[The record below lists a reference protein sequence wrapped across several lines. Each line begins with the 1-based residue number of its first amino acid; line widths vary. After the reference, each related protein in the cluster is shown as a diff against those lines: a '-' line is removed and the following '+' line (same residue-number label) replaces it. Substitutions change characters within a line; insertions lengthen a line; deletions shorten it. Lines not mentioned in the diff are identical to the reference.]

1 MVQRGYTGHVCIDL
15 AHDSSRQSQKF
26 DILVTCNS
34 HAKFE
39 DTFEKCVTVNAP
51 INNDWLTLKAKK
63 FAFRLNSF
71 FSLTDRFHI

>member
-1 MVQRGYTGHVCIDL
+1 MVQRSYTGHVCIDL

-26 DILVTCNS
+26 DIIAICNL

-39 DTFEKCVTVNAP
+39 DAFEKCGLVNAP
-51 INNDWLTLKAKK
+51 INNDWLTLKTKRLV
-63 FAFRLNSF
+63 FCLNSY